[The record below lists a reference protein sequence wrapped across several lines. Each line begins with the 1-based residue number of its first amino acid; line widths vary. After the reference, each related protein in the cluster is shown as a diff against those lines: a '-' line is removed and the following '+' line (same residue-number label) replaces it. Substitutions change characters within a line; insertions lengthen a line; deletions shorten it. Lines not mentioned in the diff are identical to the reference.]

1 MAMMWLSETAVTAS
15 TEAEIDALSPDL
27 VNSDRLSRL
36 YRFWKE
42 IRGSRRLPCRS
53 DFAPEQ
59 LGFILGQMA
68 IVDVLRDPAN
78 FRYRLIGTRLEEAG
92 RRGDQGKTLDQIEP
106 AAYRRMVEQTFR
118 VVVETG
124 QPLCHQISYVH
135 HQSLVSF
142 EQIILPFSRAG
153 DTVEVLL
160 EALDWLPGV
169 QHDFKS
175 IARAQVPAVAPPAG

>member
-1 MAMMWLSETAVTAS
+1 MMWLSERAVSVPA
-15 TEAEIDALSPDL
+15 EVEIDTLSPDL

-36 YRFWKE
+36 YQFWKQ
-42 IRGSRRLPCRS
+42 IRGSRRLPSRS
-53 DFAPEQ
+53 DFEPEQ
-59 LGFILGQMA
+59 LGFILGQVI

-106 AAYRRMVEQTFR
+106 AAYRRMVGQTYR
-118 VVVETG
+118 AVVETG
-124 QPLCHQISYVH
+124 QPLCHQISYAH
-135 HQSLVSF
+135 HQNMVSF
-142 EQIILPFSRAG
+142 EQIILPFSHGG
-153 DTVEVLL
+153 DRVEVLL

-175 IARAQVPAVAPPAG
+175 VASMGVPAAAQPAP